1 MARPWTQAQQDE
13 AADLYRK
20 GYSSS
25 QIAGQIGRTRNS
37 VIGRLSRDGVM
48 GNANKARRTNRQSA
62 MKAERTHTR
71 QTSSPLRANPD
82 SDGVKL
88 LAANVWKPLPG
99 TNPVPLEQVDG
110 CRWPL
115 GETRDDTF
123 CMCNAPKVEGSSY
136 CPTHKRASE
145 PRL

>member
-1 MARPWTQAQQDE
+1 MGKAWTQAQRDE

-25 QIAGQIGRTRNS
+25 QIAGQVGRTRSS
-37 VIGRLSRDGVM
+37 VIGRLTRDGLI
-48 GNANKARRTNRQSA
+48 GNTSNARRSVRKSA

-71 QTSSPLRANPD
+71 QPSSPLRADAD

-88 LAANVWKPLPG
+88 LAADVWKPLPG
-99 TNPVPLEQVDG
+99 TNPVPLEQVEG

-115 GETRDDTF
+115 GEIRDGTF
-123 CMCNAPKVEGSSY
+123 CMCNEPKADGSSY
-136 CPTHKRASE
+136 CLTHKRASE
-145 PRL
+145 PSR

>member
-1 MARPWTQAQQDE
+1 MGKAWTQAQRDE

-25 QIAGQIGRTRNS
+25 QIAGQVGRTRNS
-37 VIGRLSRDGVM
+37 VIGRLTRDGLI
-48 GNANKARRTNRQSA
+48 GNANRARKTNRRSA

-71 QTSSPLRANPD
+71 QPSSPLRANPD
-82 SDGVKL
+82 SEGVKL
-88 LAANVWKPLPG
+88 LAADVWKPLPG
-99 TNPVPLEQVDG
+99 TNPVRLDEVEG

-115 GETRDDTF
+115 GEIREGTF

-136 CPTHKRASE
+136 CPTHKRVSE
-145 PRL
+145 PSR